1 VIEDETM
8 RIGFALILIVG
19 MGLAGFAVYLAQG
32 QFNEYKSKLSDQ
44 SVALKKNVPLTR
56 VFVSTKPLRYGQKLT
71 KEDVRVVDWPENAIP
86 EGAFTD
92 PKVLFGKDDNVLRT
106 VLRAMEKDEAIMAVK
121 VTELGEDAGVASR
134 LSAGMRAFTI
144 SVNVAT
150 GVSGFLRPGDRVD
163 VYWSGKITGR
173 EVTRL
178 ILEDIKLI
186 AIDQT
191 ASGDSTN
198 TIVARTVTAE
208 VSPQVVASLAQ
219 AQATGKLLLSLRG
232 AEDTTLLGQI
242 EVDQEQ
248 LLGIQKEVVVKK
260 KRKKVCTIKTRKGAD
275 VVEIAIPCPE
285 E

>member
-1 VIEDETM
+1 M
-8 RIGFALILIVG
+8 RIGFALILLVG

-32 QFNEYKSKLSDQ
+32 RFNEYQTKLQDQ
-44 SVALKKNVPLTR
+44 SVELKKNVPLVR

-71 KEDVRVVDWPENAIP
+71 KKDVRIVAWPEDAIP

-92 PKVLFGKDDNVLRT
+92 PKKLFSKDKTKLRT
-106 VLRAMEKDEAIMAVK
+106 VLRTMEKDEAILAVK

-134 LSAGMRAFTI
+134 LSSGMRAFTI
-144 SVNVAT
+144 SVNVNT

-191 ASGDSTN
+191 ADGDSTN

-208 VSPQVVASLAQ
+208 VSPTVVASLAQ
-219 AQATGKLLLSLRG
+219 AQATGRLLLSLRG
-232 AEDTTLLGQI
+232 AEDTALLGQI

-260 KRKKVCTIKTRKGAD
+260 KRKRVCTIKTRKGAD

>member
-1 VIEDETM
+1 M

-32 QFNEYKSKLSDQ
+32 QFNEYKTRLSDQ
-44 SVALKKNVPLTR
+44 SVALKKNVPLVR

-71 KEDVRVVDWPENAIP
+71 KEDVRIVAWPEDAIP

-92 PKVLFGKDDNVLRT
+92 PKILFSEDETILRT
-106 VLRAMEKDEAIMAVK
+106 VLRAMEKDEAILAVK
-121 VTELGEDAGVASR
+121 VTEPGEDAGVASR

-163 VYWSGKITGR
+163 VYWSGSISGR
-173 EVTRL
+173 DVTRL

-191 ASGDSTN
+191 ADGDSTS

-208 VSPQVVASLAQ
+208 VSPKVVASLAQ

-232 AEDTTLLGQI
+232 SEDTTLLGQI

-248 LLGIQKEVVVKK
+248 LLGIQKEVVVKA